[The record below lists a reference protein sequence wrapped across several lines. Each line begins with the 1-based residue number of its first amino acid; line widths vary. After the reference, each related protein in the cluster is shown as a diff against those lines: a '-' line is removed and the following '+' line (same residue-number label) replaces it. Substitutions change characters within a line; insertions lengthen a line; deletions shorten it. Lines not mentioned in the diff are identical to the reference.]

1 MCSLQSLGE
10 LEKRQIMNMPRTA
23 PNEDTNTSA
32 FLYLDLLKK
41 RLVRWGEDTLV
52 PLKETVSFSGRF
64 ARGLLQRL
72 LAKERLEV
80 FRRDP
85 FNADVR
91 ENGRDWPVDAET
103 MIGLK
108 RLNNLQYC
116 IEAVL
121 CENIPG
127 DLVETGIWRGGA
139 CIFMRA
145 VLAAFLD
152 EERVVWCA
160 DSFRGL
166 PAPDLDKY
174 PQDSDVIW
182 HTQSQLMISLE
193 EVKNNFRKYGLLGDR
208 VQFLVGWFKDTLPNA
223 PIKRISVLR
232 LDGDMYESTM
242 DALDALYEKVSPGGF
257 IIVDD
262 YGIPEDTCRRAVHD
276 YREAKG
282 IEDPII
288 DIDEWGVYWRRPV

>member
-10 LEKRQIMNMPRTA
+10 PEKWPIMNMPRSA
-23 PNEDTNTSA
+23 PNEDTNSPA
-32 FLYLDLLKK
+32 QLYLDLLKK
-41 RLVRWGEDTLV
+41 RLVRWGEDALV
-52 PLKETVSFSGRF
+52 PLQETGSFNRRRT
-64 ARGLLQRL
+64 RGILKRL
-72 LAKERLEV
+72 LAKKRLEIL
-80 FRRDP
+80 RRVP
-85 FNADVR
+85 FDADAR

-121 CENIPG
+121 HENIPG
-127 DLVETGIWRGGA
+127 DLVETGVWRGGA

-152 EERVVWCA
+152 EKRVVWCA

-174 PQDSDVIW
+174 PQDNGVDW

-208 VQFLVGWFKDTLPNA
+208 VRFLVGWFRDTLPNA

-232 LDGDMYESTM
+232 LDGDMYESTT
-242 DALDALYEKVSPGGF
+242 DTLDALYERVSPGGF

-276 YREAKG
+276 YRKAKA

-288 DIDEWGVYWRRPV
+288 DIDGWGAYWRRSA